1 MTGID
6 PAIAVHRLQVDPD
19 HPPFKQ
25 KRRKIAPERNKAVNE
40 EVQKLLDIGSVREVH
55 YPDWLANVVIVRK
68 KNGKWRV
75 CIDFTD
81 LNKACPKDSFPLPHI
96 DMLVDAT
103 AGHELLSFMDAF
115 SGYNQ
120 ILMHPDDQEK
130 TAFITERGI
139 FCYKVMPFG
148 LKNAGATYQ
157 RLVNKMFAD
166 YLGNT
171 MEVYI
176 DDMLVKSLL
185 AEQHLDHLR
194 QAFEVLQKYG
204 MKLNPTKCSFGV
216 AAVSEGAVSAVLVR
230 EEEGK
235 QFPVYYVSKS
245 LLDAETRYTQLE
257 KLALALVTAA
267 RKLRPYF
274 QCHPITVYT
283 TYPLKSILHK
293 PELSGRLTKWTVE
306 LSEYDITFQPRT
318 ALKSQVLADFVADF
332 APNVTQQADKELLN
346 LTEHSN
352 SKWTLTVDGSSNVN
366 GAGIGLVLTS
376 PEGDLIQ
383 QAIRCGFKA
392 TNNEA
397 EYEALIAGLNLAK
410 DMGIKKLS
418 IRSDSQLVVNQLLG
432 SYQARDLKMASY
444 LEHIKVLQPAFE
456 EFDISQIPRADNSHA
471 DALAN
476 LGSSIPSTESQ
487 TIPLLYLQW
496 PAVWKDPP
504 AEITTIDASDSWMTP
519 IVSYLTSDELP
530 EDRNEARRL
539 RAKAAR
545 FTIHDGKLLKRSF
558 SGPYLRCVTPIEAS
572 HVLSE
577 LHDGECGNHSGG
589 RSLANRALT
598 AGYYWPTM
606 RSDSTSHVKRCD
618 SCQRF
623 AAVSHLPPEQL
634 RPILSPW
641 PFMKWG
647 MDIVGKLPTA
657 PGQRMYMLAFI
668 SFDFQDFCKD
678 WGIQLSFSTPRYPQA
693 NGQAESTNK
702 TVINIIKRRLEK
714 AKGLWA
720 DELPGVLWAYRTTAK
735 TSTGETPF
743 ALAYGTE
750 AVIPVECGI
759 PSARYMWLDE
769 DSNTELLNHSLD
781 AIDELRDKAHLRTA
795 LYQQKV
801 AQHYN
806 KNIRVRTFKTGDWV
820 LRRVFQNTKEAGAGK
835 LGPNWEGPYKIT
847 KIVGHGAYKLQA
859 RDGRDIHN
867 SWNATHLKLYHF

>member
-1 MTGID
+1 MDMTGID
-6 PAIAVHRLQVDPD
+6 PAIAVHRLQV
-19 HPPFKQ
+19 
-25 KRRKIAPERNKAVNE
+25 
-40 EVQKLLDIGSVREVH
+40 
-55 YPDWLANVVIVRK
+55 
-68 KNGKWRV
+68 
-75 CIDFTD
+75 
-81 LNKACPKDSFPLPHI
+81 
-96 DMLVDAT
+96 
-103 AGHELLSFMDAF
+103 
-115 SGYNQ
+115 
-120 ILMHPDDQEK
+120 
-130 TAFITERGI
+130 
-139 FCYKVMPFG
+139 
-148 LKNAGATYQ
+148 
-157 RLVNKMFAD
+157 AD
-166 YLGNT
+166 YLGDT

-194 QAFEVLQKYG
+194 QAFQVLQKYG

-216 AAVSEGAVSAVLVR
+216 AAGKFLGYMVTQRGIEANPDQIRSIMNIQSPACIRDIQRLTSRVAALSRFISRSSEMCHLFFSTLRKSKDFEWTPACEQALQDLKRYLTSPPLLSKPKDGEQLYIYLAVSEGAVSAVLIR
-230 EEEGK
+230 DEDGK
-235 QFPVYYVSKS
+235 QFLVYYVSKS

-257 KLALALVTAA
+257 KLALALVIAA

-332 APNVTQQADKELLN
+332 APNVTQQAEKELLN
-346 LTEHSN
+346 LTERSN

-376 PEGDLIQ
+376 PERDLIQ
-383 QAIRCGFKA
+383 RAIRCGFKA

-444 LEHIKVLQPAFE
+444 LEHVKILQPAFD
-456 EFDISQIPRADNSHA
+456 EFDISQIPRVDNSHA

-476 LGSSIPSTESQ
+476 LGSSIPATESQ
-487 TIPLLYLQW
+487 SIPLLYLQW
-496 PAVWKDPP
+496 PAVWKNPP
-504 AEITTIDASDSWMTP
+504 AEVTTIDASDSWMTP
-519 IVSYLTSDELP
+519 IVRYLTSDELP

-539 RAKAAR
+539 WAKAAR

-558 SGPYLRCVTPIEAS
+558 SGPYLRCVTPVEAS
-572 HVLSE
+572 HILSE

-647 MDIVGKLPTA
+647 MDIVGKLLTA
-657 PGQRMYMLAFI
+657 PCQRMYMLAVYT
-668 SFDFQDFCKD
+668 D
-678 WGIQLSFSTPRYPQA
+678 
-693 NGQAESTNK
+693 AEARS
-702 TVINIIKRRLEK
+702 
-714 AKGLWA
+714 
-720 DELPGVLWAYRTTAK
+720 RTTI
-735 TSTGETPF
+735 S
-743 ALAYGTE
+743 AY
-750 AVIPVECGI
+750 I
-759 PSARYMWLDE
+759 
-769 DSNTELLNHSLD
+769 
-781 AIDELRDKAHLRTA
+781 
-795 LYQQKV
+795 
-801 AQHYN
+801 
-806 KNIRVRTFKTGDWV
+806 
-820 LRRVFQNTKEAGAGK
+820 
-835 LGPNWEGPYKIT
+835 
-847 KIVGHGAYKLQA
+847 
-859 RDGRDIHN
+859 
-867 SWNATHLKLYHF
+867 

>member
-1 MTGID
+1 
-6 PAIAVHRLQVDPD
+6 
-19 HPPFKQ
+19 
-25 KRRKIAPERNKAVNE
+25 
-40 EVQKLLDIGSVREVH
+40 
-55 YPDWLANVVIVRK
+55 
-68 KNGKWRV
+68 
-75 CIDFTD
+75 
-81 LNKACPKDSFPLPHI
+81 
-96 DMLVDAT
+96 
-103 AGHELLSFMDAF
+103 
-115 SGYNQ
+115 
-120 ILMHPDDQEK
+120 
-130 TAFITERGI
+130 
-139 FCYKVMPFG
+139 
-148 LKNAGATYQ
+148 
-157 RLVNKMFAD
+157 
-166 YLGNT
+166 
-171 MEVYI
+171 
-176 DDMLVKSLL
+176 
-185 AEQHLDHLR
+185 
-194 QAFEVLQKYG
+194 

-216 AAVSEGAVSAVLVR
+216 AAGKFLGYMVTQRGIEANPNQIRSIMNIQSPASIRDVQRLTGRVAALSRFISRSSEKCHLFFSTLRKSKDFEWTPACEQALQDLKRYLTSPPLLSKPKDGEQLYIYLAVSEGAVSAVLVR

-306 LSEYDITFQPRT
+306 LSEYDINFQPRT

-418 IRSDSQLVVNQLLG
+418 IHSDSQLVVNQLLG

-444 LEHIKVLQPAFE
+444 LEHIKILQPAFE
-456 EFDISQIPRADNSHA
+456 EFDISQIPRVDNSHA

-476 LGSSIPSTESQ
+476 LGSSIPVTESQ

-504 AEITTIDASDSWMTP
+504 AEVTTIDASDSWMTP

-558 SGPYLRCVTPIEAS
+558 SGPYLRCVTPVEAS
-572 HVLSE
+572 HILLE
-577 LHDGECGNHSGG
+577 LHDGEYGNHSGG
-589 RSLANRALT
+589 RSLTNRALT

-623 AAVSHLPPEQL
+623 AAVSHLPPE
-634 RPILSPW
+634 
-641 PFMKWG
+641 
-647 MDIVGKLPTA
+647 
-657 PGQRMYMLAFI
+657 
-668 SFDFQDFCKD
+668 
-678 WGIQLSFSTPRYPQA
+678 
-693 NGQAESTNK
+693 
-702 TVINIIKRRLEK
+702 
-714 AKGLWA
+714 
-720 DELPGVLWAYRTTAK
+720 
-735 TSTGETPF
+735 
-743 ALAYGTE
+743 
-750 AVIPVECGI
+750 
-759 PSARYMWLDE
+759 
-769 DSNTELLNHSLD
+769 
-781 AIDELRDKAHLRTA
+781 
-795 LYQQKV
+795 
-801 AQHYN
+801 
-806 KNIRVRTFKTGDWV
+806 
-820 LRRVFQNTKEAGAGK
+820 
-835 LGPNWEGPYKIT
+835 
-847 KIVGHGAYKLQA
+847 
-859 RDGRDIHN
+859 
-867 SWNATHLKLYHF
+867 

>member
-1 MTGID
+1 
-6 PAIAVHRLQVDPD
+6 
-19 HPPFKQ
+19 
-25 KRRKIAPERNKAVNE
+25 
-40 EVQKLLDIGSVREVH
+40 
-55 YPDWLANVVIVRK
+55 
-68 KNGKWRV
+68 
-75 CIDFTD
+75 
-81 LNKACPKDSFPLPHI
+81 
-96 DMLVDAT
+96 
-103 AGHELLSFMDAF
+103 
-115 SGYNQ
+115 
-120 ILMHPDDQEK
+120 
-130 TAFITERGI
+130 
-139 FCYKVMPFG
+139 
-148 LKNAGATYQ
+148 
-157 RLVNKMFAD
+157 
-166 YLGNT
+166 
-171 MEVYI
+171 
-176 DDMLVKSLL
+176 
-185 AEQHLDHLR
+185 
-194 QAFEVLQKYG
+194 

-216 AAVSEGAVSAVLVR
+216 AAGKFLGYMVTQRGIEANPDQIRSIMNIQSPTSIRDVQRLTGRVAALSRFISRSSEKCHLFFSTLRKSKDFDWTPACEQALQDLKRYLTSPPLLSKPKDGEHLYIYLAVSEGAVSAVLVR

-346 LTEHSN
+346 LTERSN

-444 LEHIKVLQPAFE
+444 LEHVKILQPAFD
-456 EFDISQIPRADNSHA
+456 EFDISQIPRVDNSHA

-476 LGSSIPSTESQ
+476 LGSSIPATESQ
-487 TIPLLYLQW
+487 LIPLLYLQW

-504 AEITTIDASDSWMTP
+504 AEVTTIDASDSWMTP

-539 RAKAAR
+539 QAKAAR

-558 SGPYLRCVTPIEAS
+558 SGPYLRCVTPVEAS
-572 HVLSE
+572 HILSE

-589 RSLANRALT
+589 CSLTNRALT

-623 AAVSHLPPEQL
+623 TAVSHLPPEQL
-634 RPILSPW
+634 SASEGRWLSHRPL
-641 PFMKWG
+641 
-647 MDIVGKLPTA
+647 
-657 PGQRMYMLAFI
+657 
-668 SFDFQDFCKD
+668 
-678 WGIQLSFSTPRYPQA
+678 
-693 NGQAESTNK
+693 
-702 TVINIIKRRLEK
+702 
-714 AKGLWA
+714 
-720 DELPGVLWAYRTTAK
+720 
-735 TSTGETPF
+735 
-743 ALAYGTE
+743 
-750 AVIPVECGI
+750 
-759 PSARYMWLDE
+759 
-769 DSNTELLNHSLD
+769 
-781 AIDELRDKAHLRTA
+781 
-795 LYQQKV
+795 
-801 AQHYN
+801 
-806 KNIRVRTFKTGDWV
+806 
-820 LRRVFQNTKEAGAGK
+820 
-835 LGPNWEGPYKIT
+835 
-847 KIVGHGAYKLQA
+847 
-859 RDGRDIHN
+859 
-867 SWNATHLKLYHF
+867 

>member
-1 MTGID
+1 M
-6 PAIAVHRLQVDPD
+6 PACEQALQDLKRYLTS
-19 HPPFKQ
+19 PP
-25 KRRKIAPERNKAVNE
+25 
-40 EVQKLLDIGSVREVH
+40 LLS
-55 YPDWLANVVIVRK
+55 K
-68 KNGKWRV
+68 
-75 CIDFTD
+75 
-81 LNKACPKDSFPLPHI
+81 PKDGEQLYI
-96 DMLVDAT
+96 
-103 AGHELLSFMDAF
+103 
-115 SGYNQ
+115 
-120 ILMHPDDQEK
+120 
-130 TAFITERGI
+130 
-139 FCYKVMPFG
+139 
-148 LKNAGATYQ
+148 
-157 RLVNKMFAD
+157 
-166 YLGNT
+166 YL
-171 MEVYI
+171 
-176 DDMLVKSLL
+176 
-185 AEQHLDHLR
+185 
-194 QAFEVLQKYG
+194 
-204 MKLNPTKCSFGV
+204 
-216 AAVSEGAVSAVLVR
+216 AVSEGAVSAVLVR

-332 APNVTQQADKELLN
+332 APNVTQQADK
-346 LTEHSN
+346 
-352 SKWTLTVDGSSNVN
+352 DSSNVN

-418 IRSDSQLVVNQLLG
+418 
-432 SYQARDLKMASY
+432 
-444 LEHIKVLQPAFE
+444 
-456 EFDISQIPRADNSHA
+456 
-471 DALAN
+471 
-476 LGSSIPSTESQ
+476 
-487 TIPLLYLQW
+487 
-496 PAVWKDPP
+496 
-504 AEITTIDASDSWMTP
+504 
-519 IVSYLTSDELP
+519 
-530 EDRNEARRL
+530 
-539 RAKAAR
+539 
-545 FTIHDGKLLKRSF
+545 
-558 SGPYLRCVTPIEAS
+558 
-572 HVLSE
+572 
-577 LHDGECGNHSGG
+577 
-589 RSLANRALT
+589 
-598 AGYYWPTM
+598 
-606 RSDSTSHVKRCD
+606 
-618 SCQRF
+618 
-623 AAVSHLPPEQL
+623 
-634 RPILSPW
+634 
-641 PFMKWG
+641 
-647 MDIVGKLPTA
+647 
-657 PGQRMYMLAFI
+657 
-668 SFDFQDFCKD
+668 
-678 WGIQLSFSTPRYPQA
+678 
-693 NGQAESTNK
+693 
-702 TVINIIKRRLEK
+702 
-714 AKGLWA
+714 LWA